1 MSARILSGT
10 EVAAVVRSRVAGRV
24 ASLQERG
31 KSVGLATVLV
41 GDDPASRIYVANKRR
56 LGAGS

>member
-1 MSARILSGT
+1 MSGRILSGT

-24 ASLQERG
+24 GSLQERG
-31 KSVGLATVLV
+31 KSVGSATVLV